1 MRITLFDAIS
11 ERLKQIVMVDGL
23 PRFQPDAA
31 QRKGK
36 KPVISDFDLWNENID
51 QLTTGRIFPTPSVMI
66 EYDPIQWQYLGKRIR
81 RADVVVRLHIIT
93 GTLATA
99 EAGNKHQDKALF
111 RFVLIRAIN
120 EALIGF
126 SGATDRQS
134 FGTFRHYESLT
145 DHNHAKLRNDIEC
158 WQVACIDASGVP
170 EPEMTAARLSLHNGQ
185 E

>member
-11 ERLKQIVMVDGL
+11 ERLKQIVMVDDL

-31 QRKGK
+31 QRKGR
-36 KPVISDFDLWNENID
+36 KPVIVDFDLWNENID
-51 QLTTGRIFPTPSVMI
+51 QLMKGRIFPTPSVMM
-66 EYDPIQWQYLGKRIR
+66 EFDPIQWQYLGKRIR
-81 RADVVVRLHIIT
+81 RADVIVRLHVIT

-99 EAGNKHQDKALF
+99 EVGNKQQEKALF

-126 SGATDRQS
+126 SGSNDRQS
-134 FGTFRHYESLT
+134 FGTFRQYESHT

-158 WQVACIDASGVP
+158 WQVACIDATGVP
-170 EPEMTAARLSLHNGQ
+170 EPEMTAAQLSLRTGQ
-185 E
+185 